1 MSFSQLLTPISSL
14 LTPNSP
20 NPLSPQKG
28 GPLIDTKQFQR
39 RGLAVVGLMAL
50 LLTGLGLV
58 FGLLF
63 ILLH

>member
-1 MSFSQLLTPISSL
+1 MDKTVPPGRVKGTLTPPCSKSYA
-14 LTPNSP
+14 
-20 NPLSPQKG
+20 
-28 GPLIDTKQFQR
+28 QR
-39 RGLAVVGLMAL
+39 ALAAA